1 MVIRRRK
8 RMEVEEDEGGNGE
21 GWMIRGRYLELVY
34 EHRNRVQLRADGR
47 LICHDERR
55 ENGARVDK
63 E

>member
-1 MVIRRRK
+1 
-8 RMEVEEDEGGNGE
+8 MEVEEDEGGNGE